1 MPDLPQSASL
11 TNARFRLNIGQ
22 TALAS
27 LCAMIL
33 VALSISTFQASRTS
47 FREASVL
54 SEAEAPAAS
63 LIFTQRES
71 LVYAARVGEWLG
83 GTIARREVQI
93 ARALLAQRLNV
104 VTYDNRTTG
113 ATATPEYL
121 SSLKSLDSIIDS
133 APPGILGEADQ
144 HVRFTMAHPYLDQF
158 ISASRDVV
166 VQYQQ
171 EIDKQLNTDAHSRA
185 ASSERILFLLY
196 SLIILGIILLLWI
209 GITVLRRYRLARLQI
224 AHDTLTLEHAQN
236 QLDELTH
243 TLEEKRL
250 ADQAEIDSRD
260 AMRYASRAISISIR
274 EFSEQQDMAENFCA
288 RVGEVFGSD
297 YVGVETFPD
306 DRVSRI
312 QSSWVTPRR
321 RGSLTN
327 LYLDPEHLRDT
338 ISTLWAES
346 SLLFLSQDDLIEL
359 LDPARQAIADQFRL
373 TLDQNGFKNILL
385 LPIGEGSKA
394 FGYVLVGTSDQGREW
409 DEYSRQTLQFL
420 GAHLAYSIVESEL
433 LATQRVVEELE
444 ALNVAKN
451 DFIST
456 VNHELRTP
464 LTSIIGYIDL
474 LKDLPKEDVS
484 EQAGAFLQTLDRNA
498 LALLDL
504 VESMLSLSRLDS
516 NEQIVASQEID
527 LLKILKNAIFVLEP
541 TAATKNIKVDIRANS
556 PEDKYLV
563 SGDSG
568 QLSQVFI
575 NLVSNAIKFSHENT
589 EVIVG
594 ISRTAN
600 ARGED
605 VVRTSVTDTG
615 IGIPQH
621 DIDNLFTRF
630 FRAQNAVEGQV
641 PGTGLG
647 LAIVDRIVKFHGGQV
662 SVESELGKGTTMT
675 TEIPTVM
682 GRVDALV
689 AARREGVLA
698 RAISAL
704 TAAAPE
710 NLFNVAHEMAGAIGM
725 YSFEL
730 EGEELRDF
738 SHWVRNNL
746 TAPQE
751 EIETEREAILAKLQK
766 RYTQLQG
773 EGAK

>member
-1 MPDLPQSASL
+1 MPSNQDIEQKRERFKLNLGQILL
-11 TNARFRLNIGQ
+11 TAVCTTL
-22 TALAS
+22 
-27 LCAMIL
+27 L
-33 VALSISTFQASRTS
+33 VALSVSTYQASRTS
-47 FREASVL
+47 FREATVL
-54 SEAEAPAAS
+54 SKAEAPAAS

-83 GTIARREVQI
+83 GTIERREVQI

-104 VTYDNRTTG
+104 VTYDNHTTG
-113 ATATPEYL
+113 EQATPEYL
-121 SSLKSLDSIIDS
+121 SALKSLDAIVDS
-133 APPGILGEADQ
+133 APSGILNEADQ
-144 HVRFTMAHPYLDQF
+144 HVRFSMAHPYLDAF
-158 ISASRDVV
+158 IAASRDVV

-171 EIDKQLNTDAHSRA
+171 AIDIQLNQDASNRA
-185 ASSERILFLLY
+185 HASEKILFLLY
-196 SLIILGIILLLWI
+196 GFIGLGLILIFWI
-209 GITVLRRYRLARLQI
+209 GYQLVQRYRFAKMVI
-224 AHDTLTLEHAQN
+224 SHDRLTLEHAQH
-236 QLDELTH
+236 QLNELTK
-243 TLEEKRL
+243 TLEAKRIS
-250 ADQAEIDSRD
+250 DQEEIDGRE

-288 RVGEVFGSD
+288 RIGEVFGSD
-297 YVGVETFPD
+297 YVAVETFPD

-312 QSSWVTPRR
+312 QSSWIAPKR
-321 RGSLTN
+321 RGVLTD
-327 LYLDPEHLRDT
+327 LYLDPVHLQDT

-346 SLLFLSQDDLIEL
+346 SLLFLSQDDLEES
-359 LDPARQAIADQFRL
+359 LDPARQAIADQFRF
-373 TLDQNGFKNILL
+373 TLAQNGFKNILL

-394 FGYVLVGTSDQGREW
+394 FGYVLVGTSDQNRDW

-420 GAHLAYSIVESEL
+420 GAHLAYSIIESEL
-433 LATQRVVEELE
+433 IATQRVVEELE

-474 LKDLPKEDVS
+474 LKDLPKEEVG
-484 EQAGAFLQTLDRNA
+484 EQAGMFLQTLDRNA

-504 VESMLSLSRLDS
+504 VESMLSLSRLDAS
-516 NEQIVASQEID
+516 EQIVASQEID
-527 LLKILKNAIFVLEP
+527 LFKILNNAVFVLEP
-541 TAATKNIKVDIRANS
+541 TAATKNIKVDFHANS
-556 PEDKYLV
+556 TEEKFLV

-575 NLVSNAIKFSHENT
+575 NLISNAIKFSHENT
-589 EVIVG
+589 EVIVE
-594 ISRTAN
+594 ISRIAN

-605 VVRTSVTDTG
+605 VIRTSVRDTG
-615 IGIPQH
+615 IGIPPQ

-647 LAIVDRIVKFHGGQV
+647 LAIVDRIVKFHGGKV
-662 SVESELGKGTTMT
+662 TVESELGKGTTMT

-689 AARREGVLA
+689 AARREGVLG
-698 RAISAL
+698 RAIHALESA
-704 TAAAPE
+704 E
-710 NLFNVAHEMAGAIGM
+710 VDNLFNVAHEMAGAIGM

-730 EGEELRDF
+730 EGEELREF
-738 SHWVRNNL
+738 SHWVRNNP

>member
-1 MPDLPQSASL
+1 MPDLPQSTSL
-11 TNARFRLNIGQ
+11 GNTRFRLNLGQ
-22 TALAS
+22 AALAS
-27 LCAMIL
+27 ACAIIL
-33 VALSISTFQASRTS
+33 VALSISTYQASRTS

-54 SEAEAPAAS
+54 SKAEAPAAS

-83 GTIARREVQI
+83 GTIPRREVQI

-104 VTYDNRTTG
+104 VTYDNHTTG
-113 ATATPEYL
+113 EQATPEYL
-121 SSLKSLDSIIDS
+121 SSLKSLDTIIDS
-133 APPGILGEADQ
+133 APSGILSEADQ
-144 HVRFTMAHPYLDQF
+144 HVRFNMAHPYLDAF
-158 ISASRDVV
+158 IAASRDVV
-166 VQYQQ
+166 VKYQQ

-185 ASSERILFLLY
+185 VSSEQILFLLY
-196 SLIILGIILLLWI
+196 ALIALGLIFFGWI
-209 GITVLRRYRLARLQI
+209 SYTLLRRYRLARMQI
-224 AHDTLTLEHAQN
+224 AHDTLTLEHAQV
-236 QLDELTH
+236 QLNDLTH
-243 TLEEKRL
+243 TLEAKRI
-250 ADQAEIDSRD
+250 ADQAELDSRE

-274 EFSEQQDMAENFCA
+274 EFSEQEDMAENFCA

-297 YVGVETFPD
+297 YVAVETFPD

-312 QSSWVTPRR
+312 QSSWITPRR
-321 RGSLTN
+321 RGVLTD
-327 LYLDPEHLRDT
+327 LYLDPVHLQDT

-346 SLLFLSQDDLIEL
+346 SLLFLSQDDLVES
-359 LDPARQAIADQFRL
+359 LDPARQAIADQFRF

-394 FGYVLVGTSDQGREW
+394 FGYVLVGTSDNGREW

-433 LATQRVVEELE
+433 IATQRVVQELE

-484 EQAGAFLQTLDRNA
+484 EQAGVFLQTLDRNA

-504 VESMLSLSRLDS
+504 VESMLSLSRLDA
-516 NEQIVASQEID
+516 NEKIVASQEID
-527 LLKILKNAIFVLEP
+527 LFKILKNAVFVLEP
-541 TAATKNIKVDIRANS
+541 TAATKNIKVDFHANS
-556 PEDKYLV
+556 TEDKYLV

-589 EVIVG
+589 EVIVE
-594 ISRTAN
+594 ISRTSN

-605 VVRTSVTDTG
+605 VIRTSVRDTG
-615 IGIPQH
+615 IGIPPQ

-647 LAIVDRIVKFHGGQV
+647 LAIVDRIVKFHGGEV
-662 SVESELGKGTTMT
+662 TVESELGKGTTMT

-689 AARREGVLA
+689 AARREGVLG
-698 RAISAL
+698 RAIHALESADL
-704 TAAAPE
+704 E

-730 EGEELRDF
+730 EGEELREF
-738 SHWVRNNL
+738 SHWVRNNPS
-746 TAPQE
+746 APKE
-751 EIETEREAILAKLQK
+751 EIEINREAILAKLQK